1 MSTLQYGYA
10 YRLVV
15 YPRVTRRGQGA
26 LQLQSVPICISLY
39 LKERRSKSN
48 YLSRGDTLSCAVAA
62 ETRGGGARQSH
73 DGHSPSR
80 RVGCTPSPI
89 PTYDSV
95 ANLILR
101 KRSIRQF
108 CKI

>member
-62 ETRGGGARQSH
+62 ETRGGGEAE
-73 DGHSPSR
+73 PR
-80 RVGCTPSPI
+80 RAL
-89 PTYDSV
+89 SV
-95 ANLILR
+95 EEGWMHTLTHPHL
-101 KRSIRQF
+101 
-108 CKI
+108 